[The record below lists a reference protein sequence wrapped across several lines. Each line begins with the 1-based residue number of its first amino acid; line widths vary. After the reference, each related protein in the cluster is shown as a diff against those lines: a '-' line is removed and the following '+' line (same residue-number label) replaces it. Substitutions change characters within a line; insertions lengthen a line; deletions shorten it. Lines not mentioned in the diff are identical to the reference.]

1 MGIFE
6 SDSAG
11 PRGLRLVACVGA
23 LSLSSN
29 AFALGLGDPSVASVL
44 GQPLQLTVP
53 LVADPG
59 TELGPECV
67 RIVPGPRDSIPSL
80 NSGRITIDPEH
91 GQLRIESLL
100 PITEPALRLIV
111 EAGCNQRIRREYALL
126 VDPPVI
132 TVPQSG
138 SAPGRPEP
146 RIGLGMAQITAV
158 LGQRLSIR
166 VPAVGADA
174 SNLTADCVHL
184 ADPISSEGAPVL
196 RQATIRVLP
205 QPGGAVI
212 EVATPDPVTEPAVRL
227 ALDVGCRDPLRR
239 EYAILLGLPTL
250 AASNAGAGE
259 GTSEPALP
267 QRETRPPA
275 KAAVKPPKVATATAP
290 APVRAVPVRPI
301 ETAAKTAPPPRAAG
315 SDRLVLGSAQDS
327 IRPAPS
333 GDAAGTALDAN
344 AEMLKRI
351 ETMSRQIEALE
362 TQLAVSR
369 QRQQELER
377 QASETRER
385 WTWSMGAL
393 GALLLVG
400 ALTLVLWRQRPAAR
414 PSTWEGVVDEPTPVT
429 ERRPKAVAAKAQTD
443 FEAPGIGGRAT
454 MPAARTIIGATTE
467 PSIHDERNTNITVT
481 ELHDTVQVIK
491 ELYATVLE
499 RNTSSSA
506 GGQKQRPLDLDL
518 RTPTGAGRADASSTP
533 SGHPA
538 SADSS
543 QSGSTGPAT
552 RAAAEQRFS
561 ELPTEAGLDLDLSS
575 ALIPMQAAP
584 FDLLEETGSGTA
596 ESPAPAPA
604 AFAGASAAAQA
615 ARATEALAQQVA
627 LAPAPEAPAKPVPAP
642 EASTKTAPAGAASA
656 KPAPAAEASA
666 KAAKPARDTFPDE
679 QLTQTPTE
687 VLIDIDVGTTTGFS
701 GTIGRPAASRVV
713 PLQRPESDRSRSA
726 APPFEPIDL
735 QLDLSEPES
744 RNKRRGEKSA

>member
-1 MGIFE
+1 
-6 SDSAG
+6 
-11 PRGLRLVACVGA
+11 LVACVGV

-53 LVADPG
+53 LVVDPG
-59 TELGPECV
+59 TELAAECV

-80 NSGRITIDPEH
+80 NTGRITIEPEH

-100 PITEPALRLIV
+100 PITEPALRVIV
-111 EAGCNQRIRREYALL
+111 EAGCKERIRREYALL
-126 VDPPVI
+126 VDPPAV
-132 TVPQSG
+132 TMPQSG

-146 RIGLGMAQITAV
+146 GIGLGMAQITAV
-158 LGQRLSIR
+158 IGQRLSIR

-174 SNLTADCVHL
+174 SRLTADCVHL

-196 RQATIRVLP
+196 RQATIRVVP

-259 GTSEPALP
+259 AATEAALP
-267 QRETRPPA
+267 QPEARPPA
-275 KAAVKPPKVATATAP
+275 KAAVKPPKVAAAAAP
-290 APVRAVPVRPI
+290 APVRAVPVRPT

-327 IRPAPS
+327 IRPAQS
-333 GDAAGTALDAN
+333 GDAAGTMPDAN

-377 QASETRER
+377 QASELRER
-385 WTWSMGAL
+385 WTWLMGAL

-400 ALTLVLWRQRPAAR
+400 ALTVLLWRQRSAAR
-414 PSTWEGVVDEPTPVT
+414 PSTWEGVVHEPSPVT
-429 ERRPKAVAAKAQTD
+429 EPRPKAVAARAHTD

-454 MPAARTIIGATTE
+454 MPPARTIIGATTE
-467 PSIHDERNTNITVT
+467 PSIHDDRNTHITVT

-518 RTPTGAGRADASSTP
+518 RTPTGARSTDASSTP
-533 SGHPA
+533 SGQPA

-543 QSGSTGPAT
+543 KSGSTGLAT
-552 RAAAEQRFS
+552 RAAHEQRFT

-584 FDLLEETGSGTA
+584 FDLLEEAGSGAT
-596 ESPAPAPA
+596 ESPAPVPA

-615 ARATEALAQQVA
+615 VRATEALAKEVE
-627 LAPAPEAPAKPVPAP
+627 LAPAPEAAAKA
-642 EASTKTAPAGAASA
+642 APADEELAM
-656 KPAPAAEASA
+656 PAPAAEASA
-666 KAAKPARDTFPDE
+666 KAAPAAEATAKAAKPGRDTFHDE

-687 VLIDIDVGTTTGFS
+687 VLIDIDVGTTSGFS
-701 GTIGRPAASRVV
+701 GTIGRPTASRVV
-713 PLQRPESDRSRSA
+713 PLQRPESDRTRSA

-735 QLDLSEPES
+735 QLDLSQPES